1 MQMYQTDFI
10 CTYKLMTDERLQE
23 QLYSIQ
29 LMQALGLDTW
39 DDAAADRVLAAVITE
54 LQDKPVFMSILKL
67 AKVNKSIADMTN
79 MFSVRGKDEPIDDSI
94 VFRLLFCY
102 DYLDL
107 MHRCVSDQ
115 LRHGKVTLEHC
126 TALCQAL
133 ANPSSDLD
141 QAMAS
146 ATIACASTVTE

>member
-29 LMQALGLDTW
+29 LMQALGLETW
-39 DDAAADRVLAAVITE
+39 DDAAADRVLAAVISE
-54 LQDKPVFMSILKL
+54 IQDKPVFVSILNH
-67 AKVNKSIADMTN
+67 AKVNKSIAVMTN
-79 MFSVRGKDEPIDDSI
+79 MFSICGVDDSV

-115 LRHGKVTLEHC
+115 LRHGQVAQEHC
-126 TALCQAL
+126 RALCHAL
-133 ANPSSDLD
+133 TADATETPDLD
-141 QAMAS
+141 QAMAC
-146 ATIACASTVTE
+146 ATVIE